1 MAKHNRNCSQ
11 CSSAL
16 EYIHL
21 IMTGLHPCCDPT
33 APSTIWEG
41 MPTGRIIEIDGIEM
55 YVSQPRM
62 RDRESE
68 SELSTLG
75 PESFKEHEPKRVIL
89 FLTEGHGIYLP
100 NAQLLAD
107 SFASHLDCDII
118 MPDQF
123 AGQARLGKN
132 HQPFFPPGKEPVP
145 EIVPWTEDKNDPNYE
160 LRGIQVPLKENTE
173 NSDVYPFRKPPWWKG
188 DESAQEFEAW
198 KQRHEPPVTDPLL
211 ALVVK
216 YIRDQYG
223 QDVKIGGVGYCFGGR
238 YVIRLM
244 GAGFIDVGVVNH
256 PSFFTMEEVHLVTKG
271 KRLAIYAAEVDDILP
286 PEKRRQTEDVLT
298 KTGATWMSIVFGG
311 TEHGFSVRGDL
322 TVKDVR
328 LAKESAFKGAVSW
341 FKNWLI

>member
-1 MAKHNRNCSQ
+1 
-11 CSSAL
+11 
-16 EYIHL
+16 
-21 IMTGLHPCCDPT
+21 MTRLHPCCDPT

-41 MPTGRIIEIDGIEM
+41 IPTGKIIEIDGIEM
-55 YVSQPRM
+55 YISQPRM
-62 RDRESE
+62 RDGESE
-68 SELSTLG
+68 SELSTL
-75 PESFKEHEPKRVIL
+75 PESFKEQEPKRVIL

-107 SFASHLDCDII
+107 SFASHLDCDVI

-123 AGQARLGKN
+123 AGQAR
-132 HQPFFPPGKEPVP
+132 
-145 EIVPWTEDKNDPNYE
+145 
-160 LRGIQVPLKENTE
+160 
-173 NSDVYPFRKPPWWKG
+173 

-198 KQRHEPPVTDPLL
+198 KHRHEPPVTDPLL
-211 ALVVK
+211 APVVK
-216 YIRDQYG
+216 YIHDQYG

-298 KTGATWMSIVFGG
+298 KTGATWMSTVFGG

-328 LAKESAFKGAVSW
+328 LAKEYAFKGAVSW